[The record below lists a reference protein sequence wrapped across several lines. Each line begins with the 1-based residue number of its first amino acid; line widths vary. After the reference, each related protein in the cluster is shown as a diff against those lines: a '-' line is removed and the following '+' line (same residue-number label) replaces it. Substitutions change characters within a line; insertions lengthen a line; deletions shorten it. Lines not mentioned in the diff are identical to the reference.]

1 MVRGQEQVR
10 ELLVGIEAHQR
21 VQSLVQ
27 ATLVSVPLKQ
37 ALVWVQHQPPGQ
49 LQARHSLV
57 AMHSILQPRAEM
69 KDLPTH
75 LQLHCC

>member
-1 MVRGQEQVR
+1 MVIG
-10 ELLVGIEAHQR
+10 AHQR

-37 ALVWVQHQPPGQ
+37 ALVWVQHRPLGQ
-49 LQARHSLV
+49 LQAPRFLV

-69 KDLPTH
+69 EDLPTR
-75 LQLHCC
+75 LQQHCY